1 MAYTVTARRWR
12 PMTFTDVISQ
22 EHIVKTLQNAIKN
35 NRIAHAYLFS
45 GPRGIG
51 KTSTAR
57 ILAKALNCAEGPTSE
72 PCNKCSNCIEITE
85 SRNIDVIEIDGA
97 SNRGIDEI
105 RNLRENARYV
115 PVNGKYKIYIIDEVH
130 MLTTQAFNALLKTL
144 EEPPESVIF
153 IFATTQPFHVPATIL
168 SRCQRFDF
176 KRIPLVDISSQIKR
190 ICETEKVTIDDD
202 ALLII
207 AKKADG
213 AMRDAQS
220 ILDQVVSFSGSEIT
234 SENVTTVL
242 GLVEQELYFN
252 VSDTI
257 ISKDLKKGLSLSQS
271 IIKRG
276 YDLEEFF
283 AGLLEHF
290 RNILVA
296 KITGSAD
303 LIETSENFKKKHID
317 TASHFSEDDML
328 RLITLGSQ
336 AEQSIKRSA
345 QPALRMEIALLK
357 MIRMDS
363 SVSIENLLKKINDIK
378 NNISEEPYEPPQ
390 EPKTIGLF
398 NSKNTSLKA
407 EKKNEIT
414 IPVSPPVIRE
424 SAPKQYKSSPQ
435 LQKIRDQWE
444 NVINIIEKDKPSVGA
459 FLKSGGPLNL
469 ENDTL
474 EISVPK
480 QNGFIISS
488 LKNNTRF
495 IAQVLEKHF
504 DKKYILKFVESE
516 TSTVEP
522 PAINKK
528 NELLKNIKELTDK
541 EPMLKKIITT
551 FDCTVKDIKSPDNH

>member
-1 MAYTVTARRWR
+1 
-12 PMTFTDVISQ
+12 
-22 EHIVKTLQNAIKN
+22 
-35 NRIAHAYLFS
+35 YLFS

-57 ILAKALNCAEGPTSE
+57 ILAKALNCVEGPTSK

-85 SRNIDVIEIDGA
+85 SRSIDVMEIDGA

-105 RNLRENARYV
+105 RNLRENVRYV

-144 EEPPESVIF
+144 EEPPESVVF
-153 IFATTQPFHVPATIL
+153 IFATTQPFQVPATIL

-234 SENVTTVL
+234 TENVTSVL
-242 GLVEQELYFN
+242 GLVEQELFFD
-252 VSDTI
+252 VTDTI
-257 ISKDLKKGLSLSQS
+257 TSKDLKNGLSLSQN
-271 IIKRG
+271 IINRG

-303 LIETSENFKKKHID
+303 LIETSDNFKKKYID
-317 TASHFSEDDML
+317 TASHFSEDDVL

-336 AEQSIKRSA
+336 AEQSVKKSSH
-345 QPALRMEIALLK
+345 PALRMETALLK

-378 NNISEEPYEPPQ
+378 NNIREEP
-390 EPKTIGLF
+390 
-398 NSKNTSLKA
+398 
-407 EKKNEIT
+407 
-414 IPVSPPVIRE
+414 
-424 SAPKQYKSSPQ
+424 
-435 LQKIRDQWE
+435 
-444 NVINIIEKDKPSVGA
+444 
-459 FLKSGGPLNL
+459 
-469 ENDTL
+469 
-474 EISVPK
+474 
-480 QNGFIISS
+480 
-488 LKNNTRF
+488 
-495 IAQVLEKHF
+495 
-504 DKKYILKFVESE
+504 
-516 TSTVEP
+516 
-522 PAINKK
+522 
-528 NELLKNIKELTDK
+528 
-541 EPMLKKIITT
+541 
-551 FDCTVKDIKSPDNH
+551 